1 MNLSKSDYILGKSC
15 LTKLYYKKNKYTS
28 SDDTNEYMQYLAE
41 GGYIISKLA
50 TLYYPDGIIINTE
63 NLDHAIART
72 KEYLDNDQ
80 CILFEATIHAG
91 DKIVA
96 VDILVKEGDTI
107 NIIEVKSKGYS
118 SEKGLT
124 EFKDQIEDV
133 AFQKLVLA
141 EAFPNAI
148 INTYLF
154 VPNKDKRTKID
165 NLNSMFYINN
175 RKIQNGF
182 KSFDVTFTGDVNKI
196 IEDDLMIKI
205 DISDE
210 VNQFLGEVKS
220 NSEKFINSLLA
231 NAKPA
236 PELSKKCFICEY
248 NVKEGKSGYGECW
261 ENHLLP
267 DHHLK
272 YVYQFSRKVAYIDD
286 AIKNKSLSMF
296 YIPLDILTGSYRN
309 RQIIQ
314 IENTRTGSEW
324 VSNKLRKILDDFEYP
339 LHFIDFETVVTALP
353 YHMNM
358 KPYEM
363 SAFQWSCHSIMKH
376 GDEPI
381 HNEWINTEPEFP
393 SFKFANSLKDHIGYS
408 GTVLMWATH
417 ENTTLKNILSQMEE
431 YLYPDKE
438 LENWLNYIIRF
449 DKGESPL
456 VDMNKLTLE
465 NYFHPL
471 MKGKTSI
478 KKTLPAVLSSNISAR
493 TERWLKEFGSSIN
506 LYSQDS
512 QGKIE
517 NPYKN
522 LPDIDINDQAVNV
535 SDGTGAMIAYNEM
548 LYRKFKDTEISK
560 HYEKSLLNYCKLD
573 TLAMVIIWEHW
584 KQLINKS

>member
-15 LTKLYYKKNKYTS
+15 ITKLFYKKNNYSS
-28 SDDTNEYMQYLAE
+28 SDDTNEYLQYLAE

-96 VDILVKEGDTI
+96 VDILVKDGDTI
-107 NIIEVKSKGYS
+107 NLIEVKSKGYS
-118 SEKGLT
+118 SKKGLT

-141 EAFPNAI
+141 EAFPNTI

-165 NLNSMFYINN
+165 NLNSMFHINN
-175 RKIQNGF
+175 RKIQNKF
-182 KSFDVTFTGDVNKI
+182 RSIDVTFSGDVNEI

-205 DISDE
+205 DVSNE
-210 VNQFLGEVKS
+210 VNQIIDDVKT
-220 NSEKFINSLLA
+220 NSEKFIESLLSS
-231 NAKPA
+231 AKPI
-236 PELSKKCFICEY
+236 PEFSKKCFTCEY
-248 NVKEGKSGYGECW
+248 DVKEGKSGYAECW
-261 ENHLLP
+261 GNHQLP

-272 YVYQFSRKVAYIDD
+272 DVYQFSRKVAYIDD
-286 AIKNKSLSMF
+286 AIKSNRLSMF
-296 YIPLDILTGSYRN
+296 DIPLDILSGSYRN

-314 IENTRTGSEW
+314 IENTRKGSEW
-324 VSNKLRKILDDFEYP
+324 VSNKLGKIIDGFDYP

-353 YHMNM
+353 YHKNM

-363 SAFQWSCHSIMKH
+363 SAFQWSCHSIMNPD
-376 GDEPI
+376 DEPI
-381 HNEWINTEPEFP
+381 HKEWINTDPEFP
-393 SFKFANSLKDHIGYS
+393 SFKFVNSLKDHIGYS
-408 GTVLMWATH
+408 GTVFMWSTH

-431 YLYPDKE
+431 YSYPDKE

-449 DKGESPL
+449 DEVDSPL

-478 KKTLPAVLSSNISAR
+478 KKTLPAVLSSNISGR

-512 QGKIE
+512 HGQIE

-522 LPDIDINDQAVNV
+522 LPDININDQAVNV

-548 LYRKFKDTEISK
+548 LYGKFRNTDISK
-560 HYEKSLLNYCKLD
+560 QYEKSLLNYCKLD

-584 KQLINKS
+584 NKLLIKS

>member
-15 LTKLYYKKNKYTS
+15 ITKLFYKKNNYSS
-28 SDDTNEYMQYLAE
+28 SDDTNEYLQYLAE

-96 VDILVKEGDTI
+96 VDILVKDGDTI
-107 NIIEVKSKGYS
+107 NLIEVKSKGYS
-118 SEKGLT
+118 SKKGLT

-141 EAFPNAI
+141 EAFPNTI

-165 NLNSMFYINN
+165 NLNSMFHINN
-175 RKIQNGF
+175 RKIQNKF
-182 KSFDVTFTGDVNKI
+182 RSIDVTFSGDVNEI

-205 DISDE
+205 DVSNE
-210 VNQFLGEVKS
+210 VNQIIDDVKT
-220 NSEKFINSLLA
+220 NSEKFIESLLSS
-231 NAKPA
+231 AKPI
-236 PELSKKCFICEY
+236 PEFSKKCFTCEY
-248 NVKEGKSGYGECW
+248 DVKEGKSGYAECW
-261 ENHLLP
+261 GNHQLP

-272 YVYQFSRKVAYIDD
+272 DVYQFSRKVAYIDD
-286 AIKNKSLSMF
+286 AIKSNRLSMF
-296 YIPLDILTGSYRN
+296 DIPLDILTGSYRN

-314 IENTRTGSEW
+314 IENTRKGSEW
-324 VSNKLRKILDDFEYP
+324 VSNKLGKIIDGFDYP

-353 YHMNM
+353 YHKNM

-363 SAFQWSCHSIMKH
+363 SAFQWSCHSIMNPD
-376 GDEPI
+376 DEPI
-381 HNEWINTEPEFP
+381 HKEWINTDPEFP
-393 SFKFANSLKDHIGYS
+393 SFKFVNSLKDHIGYS

-431 YLYPDKE
+431 YSYPDKE

-449 DKGESPL
+449 DEVDSPL

-478 KKTLPAVLSSNISAR
+478 KKTLPAVLSSNISGR
-493 TERWLKEFGSSIN
+493 TERWLKEFCSSIN

-512 QGKIE
+512 HGQIE

-522 LPDIDINDQAVNV
+522 LPDININDQAVNV

-548 LYRKFKDTEISK
+548 LYGKFRNTDISK
-560 HYEKSLLNYCKLD
+560 QYEKSLLNYCKLD

-584 KQLINKS
+584 NQLNNKK